1 VSYPFSQ
8 TRASHVNTGTSV
20 PEDELPWPEDT
31 DEPVAGLPKLHVE
44 VDNRS
49 KTTPYGGLALA
60 AQLVFLLKV
69 PESTATGT

>member
-1 VSYPFSQ
+1 MRRPFFQ

-31 DEPVAGLPKLHVE
+31 EVPVTGLPKLHVE

-49 KTTPYGGLALA
+49 DPNAYRA
-60 AQLVFLLKV
+60 
-69 PESTATGT
+69 